1 MIKNLFLNL
10 LLFFTKNKVTKKFI
24 KNNYKNFKKKNNIYS
39 KNIILIEFN
48 GWSFHHIVNS
58 YLSNFWS
65 KKYSAKIYAYPGY
78 VLNQYTLNFFGK
90 LKFMASNIFPIK
102 NFLIYKSFG
111 VSKFFYPQISN
122 TEKDKAFTIYKKK
135 IKTIKSRNSIL
146 NLKIDNVLIGDL
158 IYDSYLKFYRI
169 PTLNINDKNFK
180 DFLLESIK
188 SFIFWSN
195 YLNNNKIKAI
205 ILTHAVYSGAMLMRI
220 ALHKYKDIKV
230 CSAGALGVYNFSK
243 NKINPWLDFKSLR
256 GEFKKLKPSVKK
268 IALKNSKIRIVKR
281 LSGLNISDLNTPK
294 KNQLHSNFKKRIIK
308 KTNKTKVL
316 IAAHCFLDS
325 PHIFGNFLFPDFMQW
340 FNFLAKVAN
349 STDYVWY
356 IKAHPNF
363 NPITYKLLKKFTNLN
378 KKFVLLPLN
387 YDHKQIIKEKIDFVL
402 TVYGTVGWE
411 YAFKGVPVINASKN
425 NPHYSYNFNINP
437 GSIGEYKRI
446 LLNLNK
452 NKIKINKEE
461 IQEFYFMAYV
471 YHVVDWLFMN
481 QKLMR
486 KTLTNYNKS
495 FDSSTYKTW
504 LVNFNQDRHYKV
516 FHNLENFFVSKK
528 FKILQN
534 HCNYSLTKDI
544 INKMNFIPR
553 S

>member
-1 MIKNLFLNL
+1 MINNLFLDLSL
-10 LLFFTKNKVTKKFI
+10 LFTKNQTTKKFI
-24 KNNYKNFKKKNNIYS
+24 RHNYKNFKNKTNNRS
-39 KNIILIEFN
+39 KNIVLIEFS
-48 GWSFHHIVNS
+48 GWSFHHIINS

-65 KKYSAKIYAYPGY
+65 KKYSAKIHAYPGY
-78 VLNQYTLNFFGK
+78 VLNRYTLNFLGK
-90 LKFMASNIFPIK
+90 IKFMASNLFPIK

-111 VSKFFYPQISN
+111 VSKFFYPQLSN
-122 TEKDKAFTIYKKK
+122 VEKDKAFKIYQQK
-135 IKTIKSRNSIL
+135 IKVIKSRKSIL

-169 PTLNINDKNFK
+169 PTLNINDENFK
-180 DFLLESIK
+180 NFLLESIK
-188 SFIFWSN
+188 SFIFWNN

-256 GEFKKLKPSVKK
+256 KEFNSLKPSIKS
-268 IALKNSKIRIVKR
+268 IALKNSKIRIVNR
-281 LSGLNISDLNTPK
+281 LNGLNISDLNTPK
-294 KNQLHSNFKKRIIK
+294 KNTHSAFKNTIIK
-308 KTNKTKVL
+308 KTRKTKIL

-340 FNFLAKVAN
+340 FNFLGKISKN
-349 STDYVWY
+349 TDYVWY

-363 NPITYKLLKKFTNLN
+363 NPITYGLLKKFTDTN
-378 KKFVLLPLN
+378 KKFILLPLN
-387 YDHKQIIKEKIDFVL
+387 YSHKQILKEKIDFVL

-411 YAFKGVPVINASKN
+411 YAFKGIPVINASKN

-437 GSIGEYKRI
+437 QSVGEYKRI
-446 LLNLNK
+446 LLNLSTT
-452 NKIKINKEE
+452 KIKIDKKE

-486 KTLTNYNKS
+486 KTLNNYSKS

-504 LVNFNQDRHYKV
+504 MTNFSQDRHHKV
-516 FHNLENFFVSKK
+516 FNNLENFFVSKK

-534 HCNYSLTKDI
+534 HCNYSLIKDI
-544 INKMNFIPR
+544 IKKMNYIPR